1 MTSKHTTL
9 LLTIIWCLSQN
20 NATGQESVTD
30 SVRQAYESSSD
41 DSVRIINGISL
52 VRQLSRTDANEA
64 VKFGKE
70 LKNDLEELIEKKR
83 YSEEFL
89 LDRKWSLLSYMATAY
104 HIVGDVDHEI
114 EALLSVL
121 EEAQKNGDLDRQR
134 STLANIGVSYHK
146 QGHREEAIS
155 YYRQALEI
163 AYEQESV
170 YGIAMGYGN
179 IGTLIGVTDPDSVI
193 YYYHRSLDYMLKD
206 DMTDKAGALG
216 WMYNN
221 IGSWYENQDQ
231 VDSAFHYYYKSLEMR
246 ESVDHRMGLC
256 MIHSE
261 IADLL
266 FKEGRTKEAM
276 EHINE
281 SVRIME
287 EGHFGTYSNSIYYLR
302 SRIRESLGDYKG
314 ALDDYQWYK
323 YYADSM
329 RSDNN
334 TKELVQ
340 QTTRYEYNQQ
350 LFADSLEYA
359 KKEAIKNVEINRQRI
374 AIGAIAG
381 GLILVALLAI
391 SIRRGKK
398 RSDELLRNILPD
410 EVAKE
415 LKEKGE
421 TEAKLI
427 DEVTVLF
434 TDFKGFTALA
444 EKLSP
449 KELVADIH
457 QAFTEFDRIIAKY
470 NIEKIKTIGDA
481 YMAAGGLP
489 IPNKT
494 HHTDVVQAALEIR
507 DFIAEGKRKKIEK
520 GLPYF
525 EIRIGVH
532 TGPVV
537 AGIVGVKKF
546 SYDIWGD
553 TVNIASRME
562 SSGEIGK
569 VNVSQYTY
577 ELLKDDSRFIFEHR
591 GKIQA
596 KGKGEVDMYYVERS
610 WMVM

>member
-1 MTSKHTTL
+1 MLCLTL
-9 LLTIIWCLSQN
+9 HV
-20 NATGQESVTD
+20 APAQESVTD
-30 SVRQAYESSSD
+30 SVRHAYENATD
-41 DSVRIINGISL
+41 DSVRIINGIML

-64 VKFGKE
+64 VQFGTE
-70 LKNDLEELIEKKR
+70 LNKDLQILIDNEQ
-83 YSEEFL
+83 YSKEFL

-104 HIVGDVDHEI
+104 HIVGDVNNEVKLLLTVLG
-114 EALLSVL
+114 EA
-121 EEAQKNGDLDRQR
+121 EKQGDLHRQR
-134 STLANIGVSYHK
+134 TTLMNIGVSFQR
-146 QGHREEAIS
+146 QGHKEEAIS
-155 YYRQALEI
+155 YYRHALEI
-163 AYEQESV
+163 ARQENNI
-170 YGIAMGYGN
+170 YGIAMACGN
-179 IGTLIGVTDPDSVI
+179 IGTLMNSIDPDSSMI
-193 YYYHRSLDYMLKD
+193 YYHRSLDYMLMD
-206 DMTDKAGALG
+206 EMTDQAGALG

-221 IGSWYENQDQ
+221 IGSWYESRDQ

-246 ESVDHRMGLC
+246 ESVDHRMGMC
-256 MIHSE
+256 IIHSE
-261 IADLL
+261 IAGLL
-266 FKEGRTKEAM
+266 FEEGRTAEAM

-287 EGHFGTYSNSIYYLR
+287 EGNFGTYSNNIYYLR

-314 ALDDYQWYK
+314 ALDDYQLYK

-329 RSDNN
+329 RNDNN

-359 KKEAIKNVEINRQRI
+359 KKEAIKNVEIKRQRI
-374 AIGAIAG
+374 AIGAVAG
-381 GLILVALLAI
+381 GLILVALLAV

-421 TEAKLI
+421 AEAKLI

-444 EKLSP
+444 EQLSP

-489 IPNKT
+489 VPNKS

-507 DFIAEGKRKKIEK
+507 DFITEGKRKKIEQ
-520 GLPYF
+520 GHPYF

-553 TVNIASRME
+553 TVNLASRME
-562 SSGEIGK
+562 SSGDIGK

-577 ELLKDDSRFIFEHR
+577 ELLKDDARFRFEHR

-596 KGKGEVDMYYVERS
+596 KGKGEVDMYFVERS
-610 WMVM
+610 QMII

>member
-1 MTSKHTTL
+1 M
-9 LLTIIWCLSQN
+9 
-20 NATGQESVTD
+20 TD
-30 SVRQAYESSSD
+30 SLRLEFRNSAN
-41 DSVRIINGISL
+41 DSVRIINGIML
-52 VRQLSRTDANEA
+52 LRQLSRTDASEA
-64 VKFGKE
+64 VQFGNE
-70 LKNDLEELIEKKR
+70 LEKDLDELIGTKR
-83 YSEEFL
+83 YSEDFL
-89 LDRKWSLLSYMATAY
+89 LDRKWSLLSYKATAY
-104 HIVGDVDHEI
+104 HIVGDMDHEI
-114 EALLSVL
+114 GTLLTVL
-121 EEAQKNGDLDRQR
+121 EGAQKNGDLDRQR

-146 QGHREEAIS
+146 QGYVEEAIS

-163 AYEQESV
+163 AHKQESI

-179 IGTLIGVTDPDSVI
+179 IGTLIGVSNPDSVL
-193 YYYHRSLDYMLKD
+193 YYYHRSLDYMLMD
-206 DMTDKAGALG
+206 GMTDQAGALG

-221 IGSWYENQDQ
+221 IGSWYENQGK
-231 VDSAFHYYYKSLEMR
+231 VDSAFYYYYKSLEMR

-266 FKEGRTKEAM
+266 FKEGRTSEAVK
-276 EHINE
+276 HIDE

-287 EGHFGTYSNSIYYLR
+287 EGNFGTYSNNIYYLR

-314 ALDDYQWYK
+314 ALDDYQLYK
-323 YYADSM
+323 FYADSM

-381 GLILVALLAI
+381 GLILVVLLAI

-421 TEAKLI
+421 TEAKMI

-444 EKLSP
+444 EKVSP

-489 IPNKT
+489 VPNKT
-494 HHTDVVQAALEIR
+494 HYEDVVQAALDIR
-507 DFIAEGKRKKIEK
+507 DFISEGKQKKIEK

-562 SSGEIGK
+562 SSGDIQK

-577 ELLKDDSRFIFEHR
+577 ELLKNDPRFVFEHR

-596 KGKGEVDMYYVERS
+596 KGKGEVDMYFVERS
-610 WMVM
+610 